1 MNTEYYGMET
11 HHGELDRTACTG
23 EREASAEEE
32 PQARGGKGRQGMETV
47 KALELAWEE
56 SQNK

>member
-11 HHGELDRTACTG
+11 QHGELDRTASTG

-32 PQARGGKGRQGMETV
+32 PQARDGKGGQGMETV